1 MPQSQMGDS
10 RMIMPIWDAKFKSP
24 LSHDNHGDRTRGHT
38 NYCRRS
44 LIKSGTAGG
53 RHAARLARVWHWQRT
68 TVARDSHHNGYLRT
82 TPAISRTAAVR
93 LQLSGTSLALE
104 WYEART
110 NRTIS

>member
-10 RMIMPIWDAKFKSP
+10 RTITTAIAHAVT
-24 LSHDNHGDRTRGHT
+24 LTTAAVRL
-38 NYCRRS
+38 S

-53 RHAARLARVWHWQRT
+53 RHVARLARVWHWQRA
-68 TVARDSHHNGYLRT
+68 TVARDSHHNSYIRT
-82 TPAISRTAAVR
+82 TPAICRTAAVR

-104 WYEART
+104 WYETRT

>member
-1 MPQSQMGDS
+1 MGDS
-10 RMIMPIWDAKFKSP
+10 RTIMPIWDAKFKYP

-38 NYCRRS
+38 NYCRRT
-44 LIKSGTAGG
+44 IIFNQVWDGGG
-53 RHAARLARVWHWQRT
+53 RHAARLARVWHWQRA
-68 TVARDSHHNGYLRT
+68 TVARYSHHNGYRLT
-82 TPAISRTAAVR
+82 TPAICRTAAVR